1 LKKKDSNSKAYKEAV
16 NNHFWNIER
25 EIKKSLQNFIKNF
38 LEMSDDKN
46 AQKLVEL
53 IRGLEKIIME
63 ILSSKPS
70 EK

>member
-1 LKKKDSNSKAYKEAV
+1 V

-53 IRGLEKIIME
+53 IRGLEKIIM
-63 ILSSKPS
+63 
-70 EK
+70 